1 MLRLD
6 KAEMELLASYENDE
20 WVASK
25 EQQATLAKYGEYAR
39 HTFKKDKR
47 LNIRLST
54 KDLEG
59 LQKKA
64 LAEGLPY
71 QTLIASILHKYVA
84 GRLMEKS

>member
-6 KAEMELLASYENDE
+6 KTEMELLASYENDE
-20 WVASK
+20 WVTSK
-25 EQQATLAKYGEYAR
+25 EHQAALATYGEYAR

-54 KDLEG
+54 RDLEE

-71 QTLIASILHKYVA
+71 QTLIASVLHKYVA
-84 GRLMEKS
+84 GRLVEKS